1 MALPLRNIVYDKV
14 SQEGSLTDVEL
25 EKALK
30 KDGYIIANDRFNKIL
45 LDLEITGV
53 IKVTWLTKDTR
64 RVEVYNEKDQEDEV
78 EAENRKMLEKEYEA
92 SFPGA
97 EDN

>member
-30 KDGYIIANDRFNKIL
+30 KDGYIIAQDRFNKIL
-45 LDLEITGV
+45 LDLEIIGV

-64 RVEVYNEKDQEDEV
+64 RVEIYSETEEEDEV

>member
-1 MALPLRNIVYDKV
+1 MALPLRNIVYDKI

-30 KDGYIIANDRFNKIL
+30 KDGYIIAQDRFNKLL
-45 LDLEITGV
+45 LDLEIMGV
-53 IKVTWLTKDTR
+53 IKVSWLTKDTR
-64 RVEVYNEKDQEDEV
+64 RVEVHTGKDEEDEV

>member
-1 MALPLRNIVYDKV
+1 M
-14 SQEGSLTDVEL
+14 
-25 EKALK
+25 
-30 KDGYIIANDRFNKIL
+30 
-45 LDLEITGV
+45 GV
-53 IKVTWLTKDTR
+53 IKVSWLTKDTR
-64 RVEVYNEKDQEDEV
+64 RVEVHTGKDEEDEV